1 MPEKTWVKPH
11 DIMKKRSYTLRKATG
26 PLKHQDAI
34 GPRNSD
40 LLYVRNN
47 DGDENHLESKAM
59 ATAIHAVFE
68 HGVFRPMQPVDLPDR
83 CEVEVEIRAITS
95 VDGAEEQ
102 FPEES
107 ATMLSDRDRD
117 RFLELL
123 ENPPPPNAAL
133 RKAIA
138 LHR

>member
-1 MPEKTWVKPH
+1 
-11 DIMKKRSYTLRKATG
+11 
-26 PLKHQDAI
+26 
-34 GPRNSD
+34 
-40 LLYVRNN
+40 
-47 DGDENHLESKAM
+47 M
-59 ATAIHAVFE
+59 ATAIHAVYE

-83 CEVEVEIRAITS
+83 CEVEVEIRAVTS
-95 VDGAEEQ
+95 VNGAEEQ
-102 FPEES
+102 FPEET

-138 LHR
+138 LHRKQYG